1 MISVVSALAQSAEP
15 EGSGA
20 LLIRTT
26 GTRISRVGW
35 LSSIAGALV
44 TFMAVGFFIPI
55 LGLSHQQGKL
65 ALLNGPLIA
74 IYLVAFGL
82 MQQRMGDRY
91 AARALDWLAEDREPT
106 PEEHRLTLKLAAWS
120 IKGDAI
126 GWLIAGLL
134 FSVLNGLVQSWTLA
148 AVVAA
153 TIWLGG
159 ETTCALGYLLH
170 ERTLRPIIARAL
182 AVRPAGSRVAP
193 GVRMRLGMAWLLGTG
208 VPFVG
213 LFVLGIVGAVG
224 SLDHPQYIGTAVIF
238 LASVGT
244 FTGFLATILAAKAI
258 AHPVT
263 AVRIGLERIARGELD
278 VDVPVDDGSEV
289 GQLQA
294 GFNRMAEGLR
304 ERERIRDLFGR
315 QVGQEVARA
324 ALSEGVRLGGEERE
338 VAALFVDLVGST
350 SLALALPPTEVVRVL
365 NRFFRVVVEVV
376 EAEGGLVNKFEG
388 DAALCVFGAPVVCQD
403 CAGDALRA
411 ARRLAARL
419 SRELPEVD
427 FGIGVSAGE
436 AVAGNV
442 GAEHRFEYTVIGDP
456 VNEAARLAELAKE
469 RPERVL
475 GSSAALDR
483 AGESERRAWSVTEA
497 AVLRGRLAP
506 TQLAHPQ
513 LQLDSP
519 PEAPGQSENP
529 TVPTQ

>member
-1 MISVVSALAQSAEP
+1 MSAL

-20 LLIRTT
+20 ELVEAVGRQ
-26 GTRISRVGW
+26 ISRLAW
-35 LSSIAGALV
+35 LSGIAGAVV
-44 TFMAVGFFIPI
+44 TFIAVGFFIPI
-55 LGLSHQQGKL
+55 VGLAHQQLKLGLI
-65 ALLNGPLIA
+65 NGPL
-74 IYLVAFGL
+74 LVVYVAAFGL
-82 MQQRMGDRY
+82 LQQRV
-91 AARALDWLAEDREPT
+91 ANSHASRALDWLADGREPT
-106 PEEHRLTLKLAAWS
+106 ADEHRMTLQLAAWA

-126 GWLIAGLL
+126 GWLLGGVL
-134 FSVLNGLVQSWTLA
+134 FSLVNGLVQSWDLA

-182 AVRPAGSRVAP
+182 AARPTASRVAP

-208 VPFVG
+208 VPFLGV
-213 LFVLGIVGAVG
+213 FVLGIVGAFGSSSQPQYVGAAVLFLAVVG
-224 SLDHPQYIGTAVIF
+224 SV
-238 LASVGT
+238 
-244 FTGFLATILAAKAI
+244 TGFLATILAAKAI
-258 AHPVT
+258 ADPLT
-263 AVRIGLERIARGELD
+263 SVRGGLERIARGELE
-278 VDVPVDDGSEV
+278 VNVPVDDGSEV

-324 ALSEGVRLGGEERE
+324 ALSDGARLGGEERE
-338 VAALFVDLVGST
+338 LAALYVDLVGST
-350 SLALALPPTEVVRVL
+350 SLALALPATEVVRLL
-365 NRFFRVVVEVV
+365 NRFFRVVVEIV

-411 ARRLAARL
+411 ARHLAARL
-419 SRELPEVD
+419 SRELPEID
-427 FGIGVSAGE
+427 FGIGVSAGP

-442 GAEHRFEYTVIGDP
+442 GAERRFEYTVVGDP

-475 GSSAALDR
+475 ASTAALDR
-483 AGESERRAWSVTEA
+483 AAEDERQVWSVTEA
-497 AVLRGRLAP
+497 ALLRGRLAP
-506 TQLAHPQ
+506 TQLAHPE
-513 LQLDSP
+513 LQLS
-519 PEAPGQSENP
+519 
-529 TVPTQ
+529 

>member
-1 MISVVSALAQSAEP
+1 MIWDVSALEEP
-15 EGSGA
+15 APPLETPGA
-20 LLIRTT
+20 ALVRTT
-26 GTRISRVGW
+26 GVRISRIAW
-35 LSSIAGALV
+35 LSGIAGAVV
-44 TFMAVGFFIPI
+44 TFVAVGFFIPI
-55 LGLSHQQGKL
+55 LGLADQQPKL
-65 ALLNGPLIA
+65 FLVNAPLLVV
-74 IYLVAFGL
+74 YLVAFGL
-82 MQQRMGDRY
+82 IQQRLGDRY
-91 AARALDWLAEDREPT
+91 TARALGWLAEGRDPT
-106 PEEHRLTLKLAAWS
+106 PEEHRLTLTAAAWA

-126 GWLIAGLL
+126 GWVIAGVL
-134 FSVLNGLVQSWTLA
+134 FAVVNGLVQSWTLA
-148 AVVAA
+148 AVIAA

-170 ERTLRPIIARAL
+170 ERTMRPVVARAL
-182 AVRPAGSRVAP
+182 AVRPTTSRVAP

-213 LFVLGIVGAVG
+213 LFVLGIVGAFG
-224 SLDHPQYIGTAVIF
+224 SLHHPHYVGAAVLF
-238 LASVGT
+238 LAIVGT
-244 FTGFLATILAAKAI
+244 ITGFLSTILAAKAI
-258 AHPVT
+258 AHPVS
-263 AVRIGLERIARGELD
+263 AVRVGVDRIARGELD

-324 ALSEGVRLGGEERE
+324 ALAEGIRLGGEERE
-338 VAALFVDLVGST
+338 IAALFVDLVGST

-376 EAEGGLVNKFEG
+376 EVEGGLVNKFEG
-388 DAALCVFGAPVVCQD
+388 DAALCVFGAPVVCDD

-411 ARRLAARL
+411 ARQLAARL

-427 FGIGVSAGE
+427 FGIGASAGQ

-475 GSSAALDR
+475 ASSAALDR
-483 AGESERRAWSVTEA
+483 AAETERRAWTVTESA
-497 AVLRGRLAP
+497 LLRGRLAP
-506 TQLAHPQ
+506 TQLAHPE
-513 LQLDSP
+513 LQLS
-519 PEAPGQSENP
+519 
-529 TVPTQ
+529 

>member
-1 MISVVSALAQSAEP
+1 
-15 EGSGA
+15 
-20 LLIRTT
+20 
-26 GTRISRVGW
+26 
-35 LSSIAGALV
+35 
-44 TFMAVGFFIPI
+44 
-55 LGLSHQQGKL
+55 
-65 ALLNGPLIA
+65 
-74 IYLVAFGL
+74 
-82 MQQRMGDRY
+82 
-91 AARALDWLAEDREPT
+91 
-106 PEEHRLTLKLAAWS
+106 
-120 IKGDAI
+120 
-126 GWLIAGLL
+126 
-134 FSVLNGLVQSWTLA
+134 
-148 AVVAA
+148 
-153 TIWLGG
+153 
-159 ETTCALGYLLH
+159 
-170 ERTLRPIIARAL
+170 
-182 AVRPAGSRVAP
+182 
-193 GVRMRLGMAWLLGTG
+193 
-208 VPFVG
+208 
-213 LFVLGIVGAVG
+213 
-224 SLDHPQYIGTAVIF
+224 
-238 LASVGT
+238 
-244 FTGFLATILAAKAI
+244 
-258 AHPVT
+258 
-263 AVRIGLERIARGELD
+263 
-278 VDVPVDDGSEV
+278 
-289 GQLQA
+289 
-294 GFNRMAEGLR
+294 
-304 ERERIRDLFGR
+304 
-315 QVGQEVARA
+315 
-324 ALSEGVRLGGEERE
+324 

-513 LQLDSP
+513 LQLASP

>member
-1 MISVVSALAQSAEP
+1 VSALPDSADTLQSA
-15 EGSGA
+15 GA
-20 LLIRTT
+20 ALVRVT
-26 GTRISRVGW
+26 GTRISRIAW
-35 LSSIAGALV
+35 LSGVAGAVV
-44 TFMAVGFFIPI
+44 TFIAVGFFIPI
-55 LGLSHQQGKL
+55 VGLAHQQTKL
-65 ALLNGPLIA
+65 FLVNAPLLVV
-74 IYLVAFGL
+74 YVVAFGL
-82 MQQRMGDRY
+82 IQQRLGDRY
-91 AARALDWLAEDREPT
+91 AARATNWLAEGREPT
-106 PEEHRLTLKLAAWS
+106 PEEHRLTLKTAAWA

-126 GWLIAGLL
+126 GWLLAGVL
-134 FSVLNGLVQSWTLA
+134 FSVVNGLVQSWTLA

-170 ERTLRPIIARAL
+170 ERAMRPVVARAL
-182 AVRPAGSRVAP
+182 AFRPPASSVAP

-213 LFVLGIVGAVG
+213 LFVLGIVGAFG
-224 SLDHPQYIGTAVIF
+224 SLDHPQYVGAAVLF
-238 LASVGT
+238 LAIVGSC
-244 FTGFLATILAAKAI
+244 TGLLATILAAKAI
-258 AHPVT
+258 AHPVS
-263 AVRIGLERIARGELD
+263 AVRIGLERVARGELD

-304 ERERIRDLFGR
+304 DRERIRDLFGR

-324 ALSEGVRLGGEERE
+324 ALAEGVRLGGEERE

-376 EAEGGLVNKFEG
+376 EADGGLVNKFEG
-388 DAALCVFGAPVVCQD
+388 DAALCVFGAPAVCED
-403 CAGDALRA
+403 CAGDGLRV

-427 FGIGVSAGE
+427 FGIGVSAGL

-475 GSSAALDR
+475 ASSAALDR
-483 AGESERRAWSVTEA
+483 AGEAERQAWTVTES

-506 TQLAHPQ
+506 TQLAHPE
-513 LQLDSP
+513 LQLS
-519 PEAPGQSENP
+519 
-529 TVPTQ
+529 